1 MFTLKKVLKV
11 VRRGTPA
18 GNSRQEFLDNFQHQL
33 KALHLA
39 TLRRHRD
46 GSLYTPQKNDMCKII
61 DKLDLMVERSLR
73 T

>member
-11 VRRGTPA
+11 VRQDTPA
-18 GNSRQEFLDNFQHQL
+18 GNSRQEFLENFQYSL

-46 GSLYTPQKNDMCKII
+46 GGLYTSQRDDMCKII

-73 T
+73 A